1 MRYDDRP
8 DPLVRNHRAEWM
20 NETSE
25 ETSDV
30 ARVHS
35 VFEVIGPVMI
45 GPSSSHTAGAVRLGR
60 LARSVFGETPAQ
72 ARITLH
78 GSFASTGRGHGTDLA
93 LVAGLLGY
101 APDDERI
108 RTAIARAEEVGLG
121 VSFQDDD
128 LGDVHPNTARIAMTG
143 RDGRQVTVQGSS
155 LGGADVLLTAI
166 DDFDVAITGELPV
179 LVVEHH
185 DQPGVIASVSA
196 VLAHHGVNIASMEVS
211 RERRGARAL
220 MVIETDQPVD
230 APTVVAV
237 ADSEAVTGVRAVPAV

>member
-1 MRYDDRP
+1 
-8 DPLVRNHRAEWM
+8 VKSTN
-20 NETSE
+20 E
-25 ETSDV
+25 ETNV

-45 GPSSSHTAGAVRLGR
+45 GPSSSHTAGAVRIGR
-60 LARSVFGETPAQ
+60 LANAVFGGAPAT

-93 LVAGLLGY
+93 LVAGLLGF

-108 RTAIARAEEVGLG
+108 RVADAEARAAGIG
-121 VSFQDDD
+121 ISFADGD
-128 LGDVHPNTARIAMTG
+128 LGEVHPNTVRIERQDAGG
-143 RDGRQVTVQGSS
+143 RTVTVQGSS
-155 LGGADVLLTAI
+155 IGGADVVLTAI
-166 DDFDVAITGELPV
+166 DDFEVAITGELPV

-196 VLAHHGVNIASMEVS
+196 VLADHGVNIASMEVS

-220 MVIETDQPVD
+220 MVIETDQPVATD
-230 APTVVAV
+230 AIIAV
-237 ADSEAVTGVRAVPAV
+237 SHADAVTGVRAVPAV

>member
-1 MRYDDRP
+1 M
-8 DPLVRNHRAEWM
+8 
-20 NETSE
+20 
-25 ETSDV
+25 
-30 ARVHS
+30 ARMHS

-60 LARSVFGETPAQ
+60 LALAVFGGTPAR

-108 RTAIARAEEVGLG
+108 RVADAGAEAAGLAVTFVDG
-121 VSFQDDD
+121 D
-128 LGDVHPNTARIAMTG
+128 LGEVHPNTARIEMDDARG
-143 RDGRQVTVQGSS
+143 RSLTVQGSS
-155 LGGADVLLTAI
+155 VGGADVVLTAI
-166 DDFDVAITGELPV
+166 GDFDVAITGELPV

-196 VLAHHGVNIASMEVS
+196 ILADHGVNIASMEVS

-220 MVIETDQPVD
+220 MVIETDQPVSAD
-230 APTVVAV
+230 AVVAV
-237 ADSEAVTGVRAVPAV
+237 ADAEAVTSVRAVPSV